1 MLITRFIINM
11 ITHKKYIL
19 ASSSASRKRILTNCG
34 FVFKQI
40 APTSDEEEIK
50 KRINMENK
58 PNAIAKRLSFE
69 KAKSI
74 SIMKKYHSHYVI
86 GCDTLIYLDKRIF
99 DKAKTLKEAKSKI
112 KKLSGKQHKIVSGLT
127 VCHKGRSLWQCSET
141 TNVKVRELSYF
152 EIDTYLKKTGK
163 RILKS
168 VGCYQLESLG
178 PQIIEEIKGD
188 FFNVLGLPLFKL
200 LKYVSLNK

>member
-40 APTSDEEEIK
+40 APTCDEEEIK

-58 PNAIAKRLSFE
+58 PSAIAKMLSFE

-127 VCHKGRSLWQCSET
+127 VCYKGLSLWQCSET
-141 TNVKVRELSYF
+141 TIVKVRELSYF